1 MIRLLTGRARIGLV
15 VAAMA
20 VAVAMVAFAQTSE
33 PAIESV
39 PTEAEAEEVN
49 ASPTGDDMSEET
61 EPPARSAI
69 PAEVEVEIQRHINE
83 LRREQMDDRDTYFD
97 RLLAIVAIVIAVA
110 GYFSFK
116 QFRAIKAEA
125 GQNVMASKQY
135 AEEARH
141 LVEKIK
147 AKQHEADSLVE
158 RISAQT
164 VADKPSEANQ
174 VVSNVRENPEASP
187 IQKSIGLAVSFQQQ
201 GKRDDAIEKWRA
213 VAHITEGS
221 DNDLAARA
229 WFSVGYLIK
238 DEDPEDA
245 LADYAEAIRLKPDYA
260 EAYNNRG
267 AVKDALGRH
276 DDALADYAE
285 AIRLKPDYAE
295 AYNNRG
301 ALKDALGRH
310 DDALADY
317 AEAIRL
323 KPDYAIAYAN
333 RGNVKTALGRHDD
346 AIADQ
351 DEAIRLQPDLAIAY
365 NNRGTVKGKSGR
377 HTDAIADYDEAI
389 RLQPDLAIAY
399 NNRGAVKGKSGRY
412 TDAIADCDEAI
423 RLQPDLAEAYYNRG
437 NAKKALGLKDEA
449 RKDFRNRTR
458 TGAECQR
465 CRTYGG
471 SSGAITSRSQC
482 RRGLMSLPRSFT
494 ESNGEDLKQQESV

>member
-116 QFRAIKAEA
+116 QFREIKAEA
-125 GQNVMASKQY
+125 GQNVLASKQY

-221 DNDLAARA
+221 DNDLAATA
-229 WFSVGYLIK
+229 WFSVAYLIQ
-238 DEDPEDA
+238 DENPEGA

-267 AVKDALGRH
+267 AVKDKLGRY

-285 AIRLKPDYAE
+285 AIRLKPDHASPYFNLGTVKA
-295 AYNNRG
+295 
-301 ALKDALGRH
+301 KLGRY

-323 KPDYAIAYAN
+323 KPDHDGAFYN
-333 RGNVKTALGRHDD
+333 RGIAKAKLGRYED
-346 AIADQ
+346 ALADYA
-351 DEAIRLQPDLAIAY
+351 EAIRLKPDHDGAY
-365 NNRGTVKGKSGR
+365 NNRGAVKDALGR
-377 HTDAIADYDEAI
+377 YDDALADYDEAI
-389 RLQPDLAIAY
+389 RL
-399 NNRGAVKGKSGRY
+399 K
-412 TDAIADCDEAI
+412 
-423 RLQPDLAEAYYNRG
+423 PDLAEAYGNRG
-437 NAKKALGLKDEA
+437 NAKNALGLKDEA
-449 RKDFRNRTR
+449 RKDFGIALELARKA
-458 TGAECQR
+458 GDADVLAPAEQALR
-465 CRTYGG
+465 DLDDADG
-471 SSGAITSRSQC
+471 S
-482 RRGLMSLPRSFT
+482 
-494 ESNGEDLKQQESV
+494 

>member
-1 MIRLLTGRARIGLV
+1 MIRLVTALARIGLA
-15 VAAMA
+15 VAAIAASVPMI
-20 VAVAMVAFAQTSE
+20 AFAQTSE

-116 QFRAIKAEA
+116 QFREIKAEA

-174 VVSNVRENPEASP
+174 VVSNVRDNPEASP

-229 WFSVGYLIK
+229 WFSVGYLLQEK
-238 DEDPEDA
+238 DPERGVSAYD
-245 LADYAEAIRLKPDYA
+245 EAIRLKPDFA
-260 EAYNNRG
+260 NAYGNRG
-267 AVKDALGRH
+267 AAKQKLGQ
-276 DDALADYAE
+276 YE
-285 AIRLKPDYAE
+285 ASLTEGDRLISPKP
-295 AYNNRG
+295 
-301 ALKDALGRH
+301 
-310 DDALADY
+310 
-317 AEAIRL
+317 
-323 KPDYAIAYAN
+323 
-333 RGNVKTALGRHDD
+333 T
-346 AIADQ
+346 
-351 DEAIRLQPDLAIAY
+351 
-365 NNRGTVKGKSGR
+365 T
-377 HTDAIADYDEAI
+377 
-389 RLQPDLAIAY
+389 
-399 NNRGAVKGKSGRY
+399 
-412 TDAIADCDEAI
+412 
-423 RLQPDLAEAYYNRG
+423 
-437 NAKKALGLKDEA
+437 
-449 RKDFRNRTR
+449 
-458 TGAECQR
+458 TGA
-465 CRTYGG
+465 T
-471 SSGAITSRSQC
+471 
-482 RRGLMSLPRSFT
+482 PRAR
-494 ESNGEDLKQQESV
+494 